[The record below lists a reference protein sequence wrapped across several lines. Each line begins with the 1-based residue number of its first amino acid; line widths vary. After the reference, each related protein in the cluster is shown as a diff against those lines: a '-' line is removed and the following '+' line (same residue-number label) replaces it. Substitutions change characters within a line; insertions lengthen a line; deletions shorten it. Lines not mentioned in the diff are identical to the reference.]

1 MKILLNNHFE
11 NAFEALHANRL
22 RTFLTILGAVIGTAS
37 ITTVLSIASGATGF
51 FEKQIADT
59 HDSIAL
65 IRPNT
70 ELDTSMLI
78 ANARTLPPASTLT
91 EEDVRDIERIPNV
104 MTAPMSV
111 LRTGLIAKDGAV
123 DRQHATLV
131 GSTVGLLSVA
141 KLELLDGQFFE
152 DNVSTSGVVMGKQ
165 LAIDIFG
172 TEHAL
177 GNVVKIRGETFTVM
191 GVLKE
196 SDQPINYM
204 GVDFDHAAI
213 ITTTA
218 MKRFTQKVLQIQQIV
233 LQAEDPTLLETA
245 TESAKEI
252 LTKNHAGEQDFAVL
266 TGTQLVA
273 SDNELFTGLTQ
284 IVAII
289 ASISLLVG
297 GIGIM
302 NIMLVNVAERNRE
315 VGIRKAIGAAN
326 GQIINQFLIE
336 STIIG
341 LTGGVIGY
349 GLGVGIAFLIGVY
362 LPFLPMIE
370 WQVAVLSIGVATG
383 TGILFGLYPAIRA
396 AKKDPITALRQ

>member
-70 ELDTSMLI
+70 ELDTSMLM

-111 LRTGLIAKDGAV
+111 LHTGLIAKDGAV

-233 LQAEDPTLLETA
+233 LRAEDPALLETA

-284 IVAII
+284 IVAVI

>member
-111 LRTGLIAKDGAV
+111 LHTGLIAKDGAV

-233 LQAEDPTLLETA
+233 LRAEDPALLETA

>member
-70 ELDTSMLI
+70 ELDTSMLM

-111 LRTGLIAKDGAV
+111 LHTGLIAKDGAV

>member
-111 LRTGLIAKDGAV
+111 LHTGLIAKDGAV

-284 IVAII
+284 IVAVI

>member
-111 LRTGLIAKDGAV
+111 LHTGLIAKDGAV

>member
-70 ELDTSMLI
+70 ELDTSMLM

-111 LRTGLIAKDGAV
+111 LHTGLIAKDGAV

-341 LTGGVIGY
+341 LTGGVVGY

>member
-111 LRTGLIAKDGAV
+111 LHTGLIAKDGAV

-370 WQVAVLSIGVATG
+370 WQVAALSIGVATS

>member
-111 LRTGLIAKDGAV
+111 LHTGLIAKDGAV

-273 SDNELFTGLTQ
+273 SDNELFTGLTR

-349 GLGVGIAFLIGVY
+349 GLGVGVAFLIGVY

>member
-1 MKILLNNHFE
+1 
-11 NAFEALHANRL
+11 
-22 RTFLTILGAVIGTAS
+22 
-37 ITTVLSIASGATGF
+37 
-51 FEKQIADT
+51 
-59 HDSIAL
+59 
-65 IRPNT
+65 
-70 ELDTSMLI
+70 
-78 ANARTLPPASTLT
+78 
-91 EEDVRDIERIPNV
+91 
-104 MTAPMSV
+104 
-111 LRTGLIAKDGAV
+111 
-123 DRQHATLV
+123 
-131 GSTVGLLSVA
+131 
-141 KLELLDGQFFE
+141 
-152 DNVSTSGVVMGKQ
+152 MGKQ

-196 SDQPINYM
+196 SDQPVNYM

-218 MKRFTQKVLQIQQIV
+218 MKRFTQGVLQIQQII
-233 LQAEDPTLLETA
+233 LRAEDPALLETA

-266 TGTQLVA
+266 TGTELVA
-273 SDNELFTGLTQ
+273 SDSELFTGLTQ
-284 IVAII
+284 IVAVI
-289 ASISLLVG
+289 AGVSLLVG

-341 LTGGVIGY
+341 LTGGVVGY

-362 LPFLPMIE
+362 LPFLPTIE
-370 WQVAVLSIGVATG
+370 WQVAALSIGVATG

>member
-37 ITTVLSIASGATGF
+37 ITTVLSIASGAAGF

-70 ELDTSMLI
+70 ELDTSMLM

-111 LRTGLIAKDGAV
+111 LHTGLIAKDGAV

-233 LQAEDPTLLETA
+233 LRAEDPALLETA

-341 LTGGVIGY
+341 LTGGVVGY

-362 LPFLPMIE
+362 LPFLPTIE
-370 WQVAVLSIGVATG
+370 WQVAALSIGVATG

>member
-1 MKILLNNHFE
+1 
-11 NAFEALHANRL
+11 
-22 RTFLTILGAVIGTAS
+22 
-37 ITTVLSIASGATGF
+37 
-51 FEKQIADT
+51 
-59 HDSIAL
+59 
-65 IRPNT
+65 
-70 ELDTSMLI
+70 MLM

-111 LRTGLIAKDGAV
+111 LHTGLIAKDGAV

-245 TESAKEI
+245 
-252 LTKNHAGEQDFAVL
+252 VL

-349 GLGVGIAFLIGVY
+349 GFGVGIAFLIGVY

-370 WQVAVLSIGVATG
+370 WQVAALSIGVATS

>member
-111 LRTGLIAKDGAV
+111 LHTGLIAKDGAV

-204 GVDFDHAAI
+204 GVDFDYAAI

>member
-111 LRTGLIAKDGAV
+111 LHTGLIAKDGAV

-233 LQAEDPTLLETA
+233 LRAEDPALLETA

-273 SDNELFTGLTQ
+273 SDNELFTGLTR